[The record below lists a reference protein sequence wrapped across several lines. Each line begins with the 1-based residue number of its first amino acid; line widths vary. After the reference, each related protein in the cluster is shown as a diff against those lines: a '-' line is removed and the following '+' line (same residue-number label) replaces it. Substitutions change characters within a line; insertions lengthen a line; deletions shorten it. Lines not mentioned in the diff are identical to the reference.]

1 MPPKALTA
9 YFKPKT
15 PPGAALTSTR
25 RTRGALSDAARAAIP
40 AGIDDA
46 ASPAKRAKLSAAPVR
61 AGISLPR
68 AESRDELRK
77 ALEAH
82 PTIAPLLKLELDTL
96 AEDWLLALQDELT
109 KPYFLKLKRFII
121 DEQETKKVFPPAE
134 DIYSWSRLCPLNQVR
149 VVIVGQ
155 DPYHGDGQSHGLAF
169 SVKEGTKI
177 PPSLRNIYKELATEY
192 SDFGTPTHGNL
203 SAWAKQGVLLLNTAL
218 TVRAHQAGSHAN
230 QGWLQFTAAVLK
242 VVTDRLGS
250 TTDKAGANG
259 VVIMAWGN
267 HAAKMIAGLNTKRHL
282 VLKSAHPS
290 PLSASRGFFG
300 NNHFKKANEWL
311 QERYTV
317 EGVIDWKIGGV

>member
-1 MPPKALTA
+1 MPPKALTS

-25 RTRGALSDAARAAIP
+25 RTKSALTDAARSAIQ
-40 AGIDDA
+40 AGVDGPT
-46 ASPAKRAKLSAAPVR
+46 PAKRAKLSTAAVSS
-61 AGISLPR
+61 GGLGLPR

-96 AEDWLLALQDELT
+96 GEGWLLALQDELT
-109 KPYFLKLKRFII
+109 KPYFLKFIMV
-121 DEQETKKVFPPAE
+121 EQETKKIFPPPE
-134 DIYSWSRLCPLNQVR
+134 DIYSWSRFCPLDDVR

-169 SVKEGTKI
+169 SVKEGVKI
-177 PPSLRNIYKELATEY
+177 PPSLRNMYKELAAEFP
-192 SDFGTPTHGNL
+192 DFGTPSHGNL
-203 SAWAKQGVLLLNTAL
+203 TAWAKQGVLMLNTSL

-230 QGWLQFTAAVLK
+230 QGWEQFTAAVLK
-242 VVTDRLGS
+242 AVTDRLGDD
-250 TTDKAGANG
+250 TETPGANG

-317 EGVIDWKIGGV
+317 KGVIDWKIPGA